1 VKKFLSIAIT
11 LAIILITN
19 GLATNFLHLKF
30 MDLAFVTGFVFVMI
44 ISYFSFTGGWVSDLR
59 DFELQAITQM
69 KMKTDKRDFQPSIA
83 LYTSIG
89 YTIVSLLVTLI
100 FDRSAFII
108 LKKVLTAIGL

>member
-1 VKKFLSIAIT
+1 VNRGLNFIEKVSGKKKPLLLRKKNISIFI
-11 LAIILITN
+11 
-19 GLATNFLHLKF
+19 
-30 MDLAFVTGFVFVMI
+30 
-44 ISYFSFTGGWVSDLR
+44 WVSDLR

-108 LKKVLTAIGL
+108 LKNVLTTRL